1 MWKDEAKCARI
12 LAATADVR
20 GLHPRCRLMRPD
32 EGWLVP
38 VLVCSQVV
46 LDHARE
52 AAFGFSVVML
62 VTVIVSLKR
71 QPQLVFVASI

>member
-1 MWKDEAKCARI
+1 
-12 LAATADVR
+12 
-20 GLHPRCRLMRPD
+20 MRPD